1 MIPPVRMEPSV
12 PSAVPSREALA
23 LLRILV
29 VAGEGGSAGGLLQN
43 LRQWADDGRLEIDTA
58 PDLPR
63 AVRQLSGQRWDVVLA
78 VLGEHP
84 DDDLSWWVDTLRGA
98 TGSPRFIAVAQAPS
112 MGLVLR
118 AEKSGVLGV
127 LALPLRREELM
138 RALER
143 VRSVVSETAVPLPLV
158 EPHAVGPYA
167 LVGQSPAMLD
177 VYKLLARVAGSAAT
191 VLVQGESGTGKEVAA
206 RAIHMNGPHASGA
219 FVAVN
224 CAAIPENLLESELF
238 GHEKGAFTGAV
249 TRKIGRFEQAGSGT
263 LFLDE
268 IADMSLALQA
278 KILRAVQER
287 EIERVGGSETI
298 PVDVRLIA
306 ATNRDL
312 KEAIKQGRFR
322 EDLYYRLAVVTI
334 RLPTLVERGDDLVLL
349 TAYYVRLFAE
359 RYGKTIHAIS
369 DRVLE
374 LLRAH
379 AWVGNVRELRNV
391 IERAVIVATDETLRA
406 EHLPDELRGE
416 ETTLADRPQGGLLT
430 LAEAEARHIAR
441 VLAHT
446 SPWGNVASTR
456 TSCDAGCRRR
466 FTASWSTCRCSSRG
480 TWRRSNAS
488 SAATRPAWS
497 RRCCAPA
504 GSRRRWAGTPRRGP
518 GTRWRSASRKR
529 SRIAA
534 RRWRRCV
541 RWATCVSRWA
551 SMPRAR
557 VISSARSRSPSRSS
571 IRRGPPR
578 RPRGWETWRSR
589 RDNGAVRRRGI
600 AGDSDSPRLRATRPA
615 PAGWSDS
622 LVCWHG
628 SNATLPPRAS
638 SCGGHESASKSP
650 ASRTRWRP
658 C

>member
-1 MIPPVRMEPSV
+1 MNPPVRMEPSV

-63 AVRQLSGQRWDVVLA
+63 SVRQLSGQRWDVVLA

-98 TGSPRFIAVAQAPS
+98 TGSPRLIAVAQAPS

-118 AEKSGVLGV
+118 AEKSGVLDV
-127 LALPLRREELM
+127 LSLPLRREELV

-143 VRSVVSETAVPLPLV
+143 LRSVASETAVPLPLV

-177 VYKLLARVAGSAAT
+177 VYKLLARVAGSSAT
-191 VLVQGESGTGKEVAA
+191 VLVQGESGTGKEVVA
-206 RAIHMNGPHASGA
+206 RAIHLNGPHASGA

-249 TRKIGRFEQAGSGT
+249 TRKIGRFEQAGNGT

-287 EIERVGGSETI
+287 EIKR
-298 PVDVRLIA
+298 
-306 ATNRDL
+306 
-312 KEAIKQGRFR
+312 GRFR

-334 RLPTLVERGDDLVLL
+334 RRPTLVERGDDLVLL
-349 TAYYVRLFAE
+349 TAYFVRQFAD
-359 RYGKTIHAIS
+359 RYGKGIHAIS
-369 DRVLE
+369 DRALE

-391 IERAVIVATDETLRA
+391 IERAVIVATDKTLRA

-446 SPWGNVASTR
+446 NGQIGAAAELLGIHRNTLTR
-456 TSCDAGCRRR
+456 KMKEYG
-466 FTASWSTCRCSSRG
+466 
-480 TWRRSNAS
+480 
-488 SAATRPAWS
+488 
-497 RRCCAPA
+497 
-504 GSRRRWAGTPRRGP
+504 
-518 GTRWRSASRKR
+518 
-529 SRIAA
+529 
-534 RRWRRCV
+534 
-541 RWATCVSRWA
+541 
-551 SMPRAR
+551 
-557 VISSARSRSPSRSS
+557 
-571 IRRGPPR
+571 
-578 RPRGWETWRSR
+578 
-589 RDNGAVRRRGI
+589 
-600 AGDSDSPRLRATRPA
+600 L
-615 PAGWSDS
+615 
-622 LVCWHG
+622 
-628 SNATLPPRAS
+628 
-638 SCGGHESASKSP
+638 
-650 ASRTRWRP
+650 
-658 C
+658 